1 MYFLVG
7 LALAVRAPT
16 HAPGPP
22 IQVAYA
28 RMPTLASTARAGP
41 VILLADAEAEAAAE
55 RAAAD
60 RRDAEVA
67 PLPRGGA
74 GAELRVDDDARAIGA
89 SAFLAAAALLPL
101 LAWAVAVSLGMGGGS
116 ADNGGL
122 GTPLTTDEVRALA
135 NRAGSTAGAADADGE
150 GGAARSPGLVGSLEE
165 AAEEQA
171 LVDVL
176 RGGVV
181 RAR

>member
-22 IQVAYA
+22 IQVAWA
-28 RMPTLASTARAGP
+28 RIPKLASTARAGP

-74 GAELRVDDDARAIGA
+74 GAELRVDDDARALGA
-89 SAFLAAAALLPL
+89 SAFLAVAALVPL

-122 GTPLTTDEVRALA
+122 GVPLTREEVRALDRA
-135 NRAGSTAGAADADGE
+135 NREGADAAGE
-150 GGAARSPGLVGSLEE
+150 GGAARAPGEVGSLEE

-176 RGGVV
+176 RGGVR